1 MHLLFCVLSYV
12 LRAFSEKDGGCEG
25 WIMTLYNFHMGSPFL
40 HYFLFFFFFLG
51 EGVRGNDEHASLYCT
66 HRYEVQLNET
76 TFND

>member
-1 MHLLFCVLSYV
+1 MEGV
-12 LRAFSEKDGGCEG
+12 RG

-40 HYFLFFFFFLG
+40 HYFFFFG
-51 EGVRGNDEHASLYCT
+51 RKVRGNDEHASLYCT